1 MPGLYGELSLAKCD
15 QAVKNLIHII
25 SNAEIA
31 TAFGHKIVLFTN
43 VRMSQ
48 AVLQITF
55 LSCTDCTDEFLN
67 GSVHNFF
74 GLYIVLI
81 NF

>member
-1 MPGLYGELSLAKCD
+1 MISQLTWININVH
-15 QAVKNLIHII
+15 VK
-25 SNAEIA
+25 SAEA
-31 TAFGHKIVLFTN
+31 
-43 VRMSQ
+43 RP
-48 AVLQITF
+48 VLQITF